1 MSGSSRP
8 FGTPQ
13 RQGNNAPTSQD
24 QAPGPGE
31 RRKTSRT
38 AAPTPLDIAPH
49 RPETRPLSESVK
61 GGRRRPVSQLP
72 RSDEV
77 SAGGL
82 VVNRSLVEPAAALI
96 GRFDRRGRLLW
107 SLPKGHVEAG
117 ETREQAAIREVE
129 EETGIRGSVVA
140 PLGTIRYWFV
150 AEGRRVHK
158 TVHHYLMQASG
169 GELSDEDAEVVAVAW
184 VPLSKLGTRLAY
196 ADERRIADAAV
207 RILADTA

>member
-1 MSGSSRP
+1 MPSP
-8 FGTPQ
+8 
-13 RQGNNAPTSQD
+13 
-24 QAPGPGE
+24 
-31 RRKTSRT
+31 
-38 AAPTPLDIAPH
+38 
-49 RPETRPLSESVK
+49 K
-61 GGRRRPVSQLP
+61 GAKGVGRRPTSQLP
-72 RSDEV
+72 RSDEI

-82 VVNRSLVEPAAALI
+82 VVDRSLAEPAAALI

-107 SLPKGHVEAG
+107 SLPKGHLEEG

-158 TVHHYLMQASG
+158 TVHHYLMDATG

-184 VPLSKLGTRLAY
+184 VPLSKLGARLAY
-196 ADERRIADAAV
+196 ADERKIADTAV